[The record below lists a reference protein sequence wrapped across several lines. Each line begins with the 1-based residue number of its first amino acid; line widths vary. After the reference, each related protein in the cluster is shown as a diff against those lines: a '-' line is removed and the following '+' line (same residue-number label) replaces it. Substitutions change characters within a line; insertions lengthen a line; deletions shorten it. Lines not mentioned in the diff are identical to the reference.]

1 MCRFHQGRRY
11 FLNLILRPD
20 IWTHYSFCHKRIF
33 FLQNGADHICSLQL
47 DLYQVGSLPL
57 FGAIGPGQGNP
68 SRLYFNDGSGH
79 FTEDTATI
87 GIDLS
92 SKYTSGLVQA
102 DFDGDGFTDIA
113 VMTAPYS

>member
-1 MCRFHQGRRY
+1 
-11 FLNLILRPD
+11 
-20 IWTHYSFCHKRIF
+20 
-33 FLQNGADHICSLQL
+33 LQNGADHICFLQL

-57 FGAIGPGQGNP
+57 FGAIGPEQGNP
-68 SRLYFNDGSGH
+68 PGRLYFNDGSGH
-79 FTEDTATI
+79 FTEDTAAI

-113 VMTAPYS
+113 VMTAPDSLGDVTAPVKILSYCAIRVTTITG